1 MLQQLLGPEAQP
13 TNVNAGVGQHM
24 DPAENLPVWLTRL
37 TPLNRQVLRQK
48 MGEAQWAVLLQHME
62 PPSWMIFEE
71 MGDWQQQDGGL
82 GVSVDQWQQY
92 LNVPRFSDAQFKQ
105 MEEQAKELA
114 EANRAHNVRSEA
126 MQAHLAEEAKQAH
139 LQEQAR
145 LAEEARQAHLA
156 EEARQAQL
164 AEAAM
169 HAQLAEE
176 AKQAEQQ
183 KKIQEE
189 KDAEWEKEFAE
200 QKKQEHEKMEE
211 CLYEMRARTCWPPP
225 RGKGPP
231 LKEAPDQWQWQQ
243 SSWSS
248 DGWKDSSWG
257 SHGGGS
263 SSSSSWEG
271 HQKRKCN
278 DCENYTYIGR
288 RSADGKFKGCLT
300 KGCSSYR
307 G

>member
-1 MLQQLLGPEAQP
+1 
-13 TNVNAGVGQHM
+13 
-24 DPAENLPVWLTRL
+24 
-37 TPLNRQVLRQK
+37 
-48 MGEAQWAVLLQHME
+48 
-62 PPSWMIFEE
+62 MIFEE

-92 LNVPRFSDAQFKQ
+92 LNVPRFSDAQLKQ

-176 AKQAEQQ
+176 AKQAELKGQARQ
-183 KKIQEE
+183 KKFKEE
-189 KDAEWEKEFAE
+189 QDASWEEQLAE
-200 QKKQEHEKMEE
+200 QKKLE
-211 CLYEMRARTCWPPP
+211 YENICTT
-225 RGKGPP
+225 
-231 LKEAPDQWQWQQ
+231 LEA
-243 SSWSS
+243 
-248 DGWKDSSWG
+248 
-257 SHGGGS
+257 
-263 SSSSSWEG
+263 
-271 HQKRKCN
+271 
-278 DCENYTYIGR
+278 
-288 RSADGKFKGCLT
+288 
-300 KGCSSYR
+300 
-307 G
+307 